1 MHNRYRV
8 LSVAS
13 ALVVSLVAGGS
24 AFGQDKKGAPKVD
37 KAYQAEVAAATKIVD
52 GALKGQA
59 APTDY
64 KFTLTSHPM
73 RGQGAKTYIPFLIS
87 LEKGQTLPAS
97 VVYYL
102 RVVSKENLERA
113 QKAIADHE
121 AAVQK
126 AAMAAKLDPE
136 NTELAEAE
144 DKIRG
149 EAPKMEY
156 AFEDFKNVNLN
167 KPKPDSEFRL
177 PAAMM
182 VAPGTYDAYVLI
194 KEPAASV
201 KNKKAAAKAGL
212 LKVAL
217 NVPSYATSELTTSS
231 LIVTNMLAVL
241 KAPPSPAELAAN
253 PYLFGSTVVMPS
265 LDSKFSKNDELN
277 VFFFI
282 YNSGLDADGKPDV
295 TVDYNFYQRTGD
307 AEKFFNK
314 TPALE
319 LNAKTLPSTFDGRA
333 GHQLPGGQGLPLA
346 SFPEGEYRL
355 EIKIVDKLAGKTK
368 IETCRFTVTGG

>member
-1 MHNRYRV
+1 
-8 LSVAS
+8 
-13 ALVVSLVAGGS
+13 
-24 AFGQDKKGAPKVD
+24 
-37 KAYQAEVAAATKIVD
+37 
-52 GALKGQA
+52 
-59 APTDY
+59 
-64 KFTLTSHPM
+64 
-73 RGQGAKTYIPFLIS
+73 
-87 LEKGQTLPAS
+87 
-97 VVYYL
+97 
-102 RVVSKENLERA
+102 
-113 QKAIADHE
+113 
-121 AAVQK
+121 
-126 AAMAAKLDPE
+126 
-136 NTELAEAE
+136 
-144 DKIRG
+144 
-149 EAPKMEY
+149 
-156 AFEDFKNVNLN
+156 
-167 KPKPDSEFRL
+167 
-177 PAAMM
+177 MM
-182 VAPGTYDAYVLI
+182 VAPGAYDAYVLI